1 MIEKDFAELTLFI
14 TGPTWIRPEI
24 RAAAA
29 LPEFGHRDSENLKRF
44 GPLFAHLR
52 EIARVGQERDVIL
65 FNGSGSTAMEAAV
78 RSLVA
83 ADETVLNV
91 SVGAFGDLF
100 HKLAVLNGKKAVQ
113 LKFAPG
119 RAMDLARMEQALVE
133 HKPAVVTL
141 TQNETSTGVL
151 NDVEAACALARRHGA
166 LPVVDGVS
174 LFGGADARIPESDPV
189 MYVTSTQKSLAVHA
203 GFGIAFVSA
212 EALDKA
218 AKVADRGYSSDIVTQ
233 VNTARKSQTLTTP
246 NGGLANQLAV
256 QLDYIVNVEGVAKRY
271 ARHEAMRDMV
281 AQWAGRQPGFELLAP
296 EGHRSPTLTALRTPA
311 GLGTAGLKRIK
322 EAMRER
328 GYLFDTG
335 YGKLNSDLEAQGER
349 PVCRIGHMGDITP
362 DMLAQYLDVLGQ
374 VLAQGL

>member
-1 MIEKDFAELTLFI
+1 
-14 TGPTWIRPEI
+14 
-24 RAAAA
+24 
-29 LPEFGHRDSENLKRF
+29 
-44 GPLFAHLR
+44 
-52 EIARVGQERDVIL
+52 
-65 FNGSGSTAMEAAV
+65 
-78 RSLVA
+78 
-83 ADETVLNV
+83 VLN
-91 SVGAFGDLF
+91 
-100 HKLAVLNGKKAVQ
+100 
-113 LKFAPG
+113 
-119 RAMDLARMEQALVE
+119 E
-133 HKPAVVTL
+133 
-141 TQNETSTGVL
+141 
-151 NDVEAACALARRHGA
+151 VEAAWALARRHGA

>member
-14 TGPTWIRPEI
+14 TGPTWIRPEA

-29 LPEFGHRDSENLKRF
+29 LPEFGHRDAENIKRF
-44 GPLFAHLR
+44 GPIFAHLR
-52 EIARVGQERDVIL
+52 TMARVGQERDVIL
-65 FNGSGSTAMEAAV
+65 FNGSGSTALEAAV

-83 ADETVLNV
+83 DGETVLNV

-100 HKLAVLNGKKAVQ
+100 HKMAVLNGKKAAQ
-113 LKFAPG
+113 LKFAAG
-119 RAMDLARMEQALVE
+119 EAIDLGRMEQALIE
-133 HKPAVVTL
+133 HRPAVVTL

-151 NDVEAACALARRHGA
+151 NDMESACALVRKHGA

-189 MYVTSTQKSLAVHA
+189 MYVTSTQKSLGAHA

-218 AKVADRGYSSDIVTQ
+218 AHVANRGYSSDILTQ
-233 VNTARKSQTLTTP
+233 VTTARKSQTLTTP

-256 QLDYIVNVEGVAKRY
+256 QLDHIVNVEGVAKRY

-281 AQWAGRQPGFELLAP
+281 AEWVGGRKGFDFLAP
-296 EGHRSPTLTALRTPA
+296 EGFRSPTLTALRTPQ
-311 GLGTAGLKRIK
+311 GLGTTGLKRIK

-335 YGKLNSDLEAQGER
+335 YGKLNVELEAQGER

-362 DMLAQYLDVLGQ
+362 DMLKQYLDDLGQ
-374 VLAQGL
+374 VLDKA